1 MGCICMYTPSASGG
15 HALYTRELMTALAR
29 HAGPGRRFELVTSED
44 LSDEYKTGAYPIH
57 AILPRLRHRKQFR
70 TPVAWAASRAMHYPR
85 RERMLLKWLEHRPD
99 VTGIHFQEYK
109 PWLAARL
116 FGALKA
122 SGRRIYYTVHNLRPH
137 DYPPGVPK
145 PLMDHW
151 NHHSWRMCDGLF
163 VHTERLAGELA
174 ELLGRRHPPIHVS
187 PHGTWTVH
195 QPVDVPTVQER
206 LKWRRLLFFGTIR
219 RNKGLDLLLQAAEEL
234 PGFSITIAGETND
247 PDYFHRTVMPQMD
260 RLRAGGM
267 AVDVR
272 LRFTPEAEVG
282 PLLASHSAIVLPYT
296 RKFMAQ
302 SGVVFLA
309 LAHEMPVVASEVG
322 GLRDLFGQYEIG
334 TTFDDLSPHGLASAV
349 RRLFEDIPPGDVA
362 RQIRAARSHYSW
374 PAAAEATLAGYG
386 MAGAL
391 AGAER

>member
-1 MGCICMYTPSASGG
+1 MYTPSASGG

-29 HAGPGRRFELVTSED
+29 HADADRRFELITSED
-44 LSDEYKTGAYPIH
+44 LADEFKSDAYPIH

-70 TPVAWAASRAMHYPR
+70 TPVGWAVNRATHYPR
-85 RERMLLKWLEHRPD
+85 REGMLLRWLKTRPD

-109 PWLAARL
+109 PWLARRL

-145 PLMDHW
+145 RLMDHW
-151 NHHSWRMCDGLF
+151 NHQSWRMCDGLF

-174 ELLGRRHPPIHVS
+174 ELLGSAHPPIHVS
-187 PHGTWTVH
+187 PHGTWTVER
-195 QPVDVPTVQER
+195 PVRVPPVEER
-206 LKWRRLLFFGTIR
+206 LGWKRLLFFGTIR
-219 RNKGLDLLLQAAEEL
+219 RNKGLDLLLKAAEEL
-234 PGFSITIAGETND
+234 PGYSITVAGETND
-247 PDYFHRTVMPQMD
+247 REYYNGVIAPQVK
-260 RLRAGGM
+260 RLRDRGM

-282 PLLASHSAIVLPYT
+282 PLLAAHSAIVLPYT
-296 RKFMAQ
+296 RRFMAQ

-309 LAHEMPVVASEVG
+309 LAHEMPVVASDVG

-334 TTFDDLSPHGLASAV
+334 TTFDDLTPHGLASAV
-349 RRLFEDIPPGDVA
+349 RRLFDDVPHADIA
-362 RQIRAARSHYSW
+362 AQIRAARRHYSW
-374 PAAAEATLAGYG
+374 SAAAEATLAGYG
-386 MAGAL
+386 LAGAL

>member
-1 MGCICMYTPSASGG
+1 MYTPSASGG

-29 HAGPGRRFELVTSED
+29 HADADRRFELVTSDD
-44 LSDEYKTGAYPIH
+44 LADEFRTDAYPIH

-70 TPVAWAASRAMHYPR
+70 TPIGWAVSRALHYPR
-85 RERMLLKWLEHRPD
+85 RERTLLNWLKTRPD
-99 VTGIHFQEYK
+99 VTGVHFQEYK
-109 PWLAARL
+109 PWLARRL

-145 PLMDHW
+145 RLMDHW
-151 NHHSWRMCDGLF
+151 NHQSWRMCDGLF

-174 ELLGRRHPPIHVS
+174 ELLGKSHPPIHVS
-187 PHGTWTVH
+187 PHGTWTVDR
-195 QPVDVPTVQER
+195 PVEVPTVEER
-206 LKWRRLLFFGTIR
+206 LRWKRLLFFGTIR

-234 PGFSITIAGETND
+234 PGYSITVAGETG
-247 PDYFHRTVMPQMD
+247 DYDYYNGVITPQVQ
-260 RLRAGGM
+260 RLRDRGM

-282 PLLASHSAIVLPYT
+282 PLLAAHSAIVLPYT

-322 GLRDLFGQYEIG
+322 GLRDLFGEFEIG
-334 TTFDDLSPHGLASAV
+334 TTFDDLTPHGLASAV
-349 RRLFEDIPPGDVA
+349 RRLFDHVPHGDLA
-362 RQIRAARSHYSW
+362 AQIRAARRRYSW
-374 PAAAEATLAGYG
+374 SAAAEATLAGYG
-386 MAGAL
+386 MAPAPVL
-391 AGAER
+391 AGVER